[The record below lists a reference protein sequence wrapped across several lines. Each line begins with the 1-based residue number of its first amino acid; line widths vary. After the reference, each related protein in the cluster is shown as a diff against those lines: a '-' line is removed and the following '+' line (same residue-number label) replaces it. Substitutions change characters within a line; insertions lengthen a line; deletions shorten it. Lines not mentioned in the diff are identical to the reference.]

1 MRRPSDGGV
10 EGRGPAGLVLADGPS
25 GLEVVARAARGGAV
39 APGPGGVRGRL
50 RAQLIGGTFII
61 AAVAL
66 LCVAV
71 FALIGWNILLARD
84 AAERAATRT
93 VENLASLA
101 SHDSE
106 AHIASADAFLRGVLA
121 VLPLDGP
128 PRLTAAHYAVLSAL
142 AREDGGLGAVVILD
156 GGGRPLHLVGAHGE
170 TVVQPAVDFATSVW
184 FLDAVREPGRLV
196 VGPPGIGLFS
206 NRQVL
211 PVARAVADRDGVRSV
226 VMAEILVE
234 SFEQSLADL
243 DLGSDGVVWLL
254 WGGETVVFRLPSIDG
269 NGNTGRTTRGSPD
282 ALPYLGAPRAP
293 YQGAIAIDGVTR
305 LYAFRSLPDVPM
317 ILAVGVGHGYGVL
330 GFGWRRQA
338 VVSLAIT
345 AVVCSVMFGIAL
357 LLRREIAR
365 RNATEQNLWLLSETD
380 PLTNLANRRRFERV
394 IITEMRRASRNR
406 RPVSVLVVDIDRFKT
421 VNDRHGHA
429 YGDMV
434 LQVVAKRLLAAA
446 RRPGDLV
453 ARVGG
458 DEFALLLPETDAKG
472 ARAVAEAARTDV
484 EATVF
489 PELGGTTITVG
500 IATFDCLGSISPSD
514 LIAAADRALYAAKEA
529 GRNRTIHWTDL
540 VEGSI

>member
-1 MRRPSDGGV
+1 MRG
-10 EGRGPAGLVLADGPS
+10 
-25 GLEVVARAARGGAV
+25 AARGGGVSADL
-39 APGPGGVRGRL
+39 GGVRGRL
-50 RAQLIGGTFII
+50 RAHLIGGTLII

-71 FALIGWNILLARD
+71 FALIGWNILLARN
-84 AAERAATRT
+84 AAERAVTRT

-106 AHIASADAFLRGVLA
+106 AHIAAADAFLRGVLA
-121 VLPLDGP
+121 VLPVDGP
-128 PRLTAAHYAVLSAL
+128 PRLTAAQYAVLSAM
-142 AREDGGLGAVVILD
+142 ADEDGRLGAVVILD
-156 GGGRPLHLVGAHGE
+156 ADGRPLHLVGAHGD
-170 TVVQPAVDFATSVW
+170 TVVSPATDFATSVW

-206 NRQVL
+206 SRPVL
-211 PVARAVADRDGVRSV
+211 PVARAVGDRDGVRAV
-226 VMAEILVE
+226 VMSEILIE

-243 DLGSDGVVWLL
+243 DLGADGVVWLL
-254 WGGETVVFRLPSIDG
+254 WGGETVVFRLPSSDG
-269 NGNTGRTTRGSPD
+269 NGDIGRTLRGSPD
-282 ALPYLGAPRAP
+282 ALPHLGAARAP
-293 YQGAIAIDGVTR
+293 YQGAFAIDGVR
-305 LYAFRSLPDVPM
+305 RHYAFRNLANLPM
-317 ILAVGVGHGYGVL
+317 ILAVGVGHGDGVL

-345 AVVCSVMFGIAL
+345 AVLCSVMFGIAA

-380 PLTNLANRRRFERV
+380 SLTDLANRRRFERV

-406 RPVSVLVVDIDRFKT
+406 RPMSLLVVDIDRFKT

-472 ARAVAEAARTDV
+472 ARAVAEAARTEI

-500 IATFDCLGSISPSD
+500 IATFDCLGSSSPSD

-540 VEGSI
+540 VEDGI